1 MVEISFEN
9 SLIIGKVSNSTELES
24 YFEAGIAIS
33 VFYDEEG
40 SACPNESARIRAIVR
55 PTRPGRRVSSAVKV
69 HGKAALA

>member
-40 SACPNESARIRAIVR
+40 SACPNERRSYSGHRSSHKIR
-55 PTRPGRRVSSAVKV
+55 PSYCLLP
-69 HGKAALA
+69 